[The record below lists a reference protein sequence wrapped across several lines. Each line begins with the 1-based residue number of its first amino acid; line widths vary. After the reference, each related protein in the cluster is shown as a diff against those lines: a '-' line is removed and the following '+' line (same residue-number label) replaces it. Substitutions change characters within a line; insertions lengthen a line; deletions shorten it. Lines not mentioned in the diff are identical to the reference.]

1 MDIIPPQLGCLKVY
15 GKLTLLPNL
24 NATIAVTCIEVSLI
38 ESAHNCLPLR
48 GAQYT
53 AIASNADLPFNSYEL
68 PLQVYGILDIS
79 DGNGGP
85 YQGTANI
92 VIYGTKQ
99 SAVGTRV
106 N

>member
-1 MDIIPPQLGCLKVY
+1 MAI
-15 GKLTLLPNL
+15 
-24 NATIAVTCIEVSLI
+24 VS
-38 ESAHNCLPLR
+38 
-48 GAQYT
+48 YT
-53 AIASNADLPFNSYEL
+53 DLPYTCYEL

-99 SAVGTRV
+99 NSVPIIVGTYGASKYKLAYDSSSIFVLQERV
-106 N
+106 NSWDQSVLL